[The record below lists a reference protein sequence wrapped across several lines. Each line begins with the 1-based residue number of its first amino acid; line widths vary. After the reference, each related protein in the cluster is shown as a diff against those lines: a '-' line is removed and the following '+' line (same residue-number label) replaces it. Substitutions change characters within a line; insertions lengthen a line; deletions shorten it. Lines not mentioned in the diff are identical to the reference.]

1 MKFKLKKNKMKLTKK
16 QQARSEFKDI
26 MNIKYQQ
33 MKIILLM
40 NKKM

>member
-33 MKIILLM
+33 MKIILLR